1 MVLADHRG
9 ERKELLILNDVKD
22 KLTDKSKEAFIMAI
36 EIYNKPSIKYRV
48 EGFSFFICNAWELM
62 LKAYMINTMGNNS
75 IYYKDNPNRTIT
87 LENCV
92 KKVFTNDKDPL
103 RKNLE
108 KIIELRNTG
117 THFITEEYEMV
128 YIPLFQAAV
137 FNYIE
142 KMQAFH
148 NVDMTEI
155 IPQNF
160 LTLTVSY
167 NTLNND
173 EIRSKYPREIAD
185 RLIETNEELKT
196 IIDENN
202 NRFAI
207 RVDHHYYFTKK
218 KDEASVVVGIDNS
231 ANSKIKIVKQMQDPN
246 ETYKYTAKKCCS
258 EIRRRLEKLKF
269 NIQFN
274 MFHFNLFCKYYEI
287 KSNPKLCYTIKTFS
301 QPQYSYSLQ
310 TIDFIVNEIKKDPEN
325 IIKNL
330 KDKIQKNKSTP
341 GAKEF

>member
-1 MVLADHRG
+1 MNIT
-9 ERKELLILNDVKD
+9 E
-22 KLTDKSKEAFIMAI
+22 KLVDKSKEAFIMAI
-36 EIYNKPSIKYRV
+36 EVYNKPSIKYRV

-62 LKAYMINTMGNNS
+62 LKAHMINTMGNDS
-75 IYYKDNPNRTIT
+75 IYYKDNPSRTIT

-137 FNYIE
+137 FNFIE

-155 IPQNF
+155 IPHNF

-167 NTLNND
+167 SALNAD
-173 EIRSKYPREIAD
+173 EIRAKYPIEIAE
-185 RLIETNEELKT
+185 RLIGINEELKPV
-196 IIDENN
+196 INENN
-202 NRFAI
+202 DRFAI
-207 RVDHHYYFTKK
+207 RVDHHYYITKDK
-218 KDEASVVVGIDNS
+218 NRAATLIRVDNS
-231 ANSKIKIVKQMQDPN
+231 ADTSVKIVKQMQDPN
-246 ETYKYTAKKCCS
+246 DTYKYTAKKCCS
-258 EIRRRLEKLKF
+258 EINRRLEKLRIKIKF
-269 NIQFN
+269 N
-274 MFHFNLFCKYYEI
+274 MYHFNLFCKYYDI
-287 KSNPKLCYTIKTFS
+287 KCNNKLCYTSKMFS

-310 TIDFIVNEIKKDPEN
+310 TIDFIVDEIKKDPEN
-325 IIKNL
+325 IIQNL
-330 KDKIQKNKSTP
+330 KERMQKNKSTP